1 MQRREDLKLPRERGT
16 CLRPAPPRENYRW
29 QTCPVGATN
38 CRWVGPHTATLPHVH
53 TCHWLCMSLRKIQ
66 RDVHNFAKTRDNF
79 TSTAVGE
86 RGVVHAL
93 VNPKKSNQTSSCN
106 FFYEHCK
113 DQERECS
120 NWVSITKFTSHW
132 NTGKVLQE
140 HCLSQQIGNLH
151 YHCFKAPRTHNIYCI
166 GNYWRLL
173 SRLTPLLLTRP
184 FAAQRQSG
192 FGGGER
198 TKSAGECGEPE
209 PGRQRGCEMRWCRL
223 VDAAPPRQDP
233 VHPNQWLAYRKAPR
247 RSSLFPNIC
256 TKQFDG

>member
-1 MQRREDLKLPRERGT
+1 MYQCKTQQAVSLTDYTQKQFLPWCSLKPLKPSCYNTLSSRMQRREDLKLPRERGT

-106 FFYEHCK
+106 FFMSTAK
-113 DQERECS
+113 
-120 NWVSITKFTSHW
+120 TKKE
-132 NTGKVLQE
+132 NVATGY
-140 HCLSQQIGNLH
+140 LSQNSQVTEILEKYYKNTVCH
-151 YHCFKAPRTHNIYCI
+151 SK
-166 GNYWRLL
+166 
-173 SRLTPLLLTRP
+173 
-184 FAAQRQSG
+184 
-192 FGGGER
+192 
-198 TKSAGECGEPE
+198 
-209 PGRQRGCEMRWCRL
+209 
-223 VDAAPPRQDP
+223 
-233 VHPNQWLAYRKAPR
+233 
-247 RSSLFPNIC
+247 
-256 TKQFDG
+256 